1 MRSRNYNFR
10 ITSIDRIQFDTVIVC
25 NFESIWREG
34 LCGLTPLDPKIIQAQ
49 ASASGV
55 QFAQS

>member
-25 NFESIWREG
+25 HFEWVEREG
-34 LCGLTPLDPKIIQAQ
+34 FCGLTPLNPEIISPQTP
-49 ASASGV
+49 ASGV